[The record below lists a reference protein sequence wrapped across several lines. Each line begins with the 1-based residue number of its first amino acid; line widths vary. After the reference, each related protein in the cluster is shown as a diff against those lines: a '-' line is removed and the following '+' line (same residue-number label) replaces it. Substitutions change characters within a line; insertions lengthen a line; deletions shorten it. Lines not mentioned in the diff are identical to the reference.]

1 MQKQVR
7 VAKMDWYFECISF
20 FSGDSRQ
27 PFGTISVNGNH
38 AGFPKG
44 GVVRHIRTPSRLS
57 PSVSITFTA
66 TTGST
71 SFFSAK
77 EFSNIYG
84 YTEWK
89 IFSSFSK
96 TAVFLRSRA
105 WWILRVALSQ
115 DEHTQAQNKSL
126 LWVKSKHLPL
136 TSLVLLWEEVSTVF
150 SHQLCIHCFSVSRPL
165 LRKSFFTS
173 KP

>member
-1 MQKQVR
+1 
-7 VAKMDWYFECISF
+7 MDWYFGCISF
-20 FSGDSRQ
+20 FSSDSRQ
-27 PFGTISVNGNH
+27 PFGTVSVNGNR

-44 GVVRHIRTPSRLS
+44 GVVRHVRRPSRRS
-57 PSVSITFTA
+57 PSVSITFAA
-66 TTGST
+66 TTSST

-77 EFSNIYG
+77 EFSNICG

-89 IFSSFSK
+89 IVSSFSK

-105 WWILRVALSQ
+105 WWILRVSLSQ
-115 DEHTQAQNKSL
+115 DEHTQAQNKSF

-136 TSLVLLWEEVSTVF
+136 TSLFLLWEEVSTIF
-150 SHQLCIHCFSVSRPL
+150 SHQLCIHCFSVSISLLLCWPL
-165 LRKSFFTS
+165 LRKSFITS